1 MSKHTPGPW
10 ALRRDPGHFDSLT
23 EITGGICGNTKP
35 FRFTLEVSI
44 GGDTDIHTL
53 EANARLIAAAPDLLE
68 ALEQTLQLAID
79 WEDEARGTWQDEALG
94 FSHNDD
100 PIIKKARAAI
110 AKAKGEV

>member
-10 ALRRDPGHFDSLT
+10 KIVDAWNYYMVEGQNDE
-23 EITGGICGNTKP
+23 EIIWQDGPYQTPTINK
-35 FRFTLEVSI
+35 
-44 GGDTDIHTL
+44 
-53 EANARLIAAAPDLLE
+53 ANACLIAAAPDLLE

-110 AKAKGEV
+110 ANAKGEA

>member
-10 ALRRDPGHFDSLT
+10 QAEQAGMNGKIIEWFVRVDGDDIAIASA
-23 EITGGICGNTKP
+23 ICDRAGNI
-35 FRFTLEVSI
+35 S
-44 GGDTDIHTL
+44 

-94 FSHNDD
+94 FLHNDD

-110 AKAKGEV
+110 AKAKGEI